1 MQHDELIWSNIGNK
15 NFCAFKAS
23 ARTKQTSKFCTN
35 KYNLT
40 GICSRQSCPLA
51 NSQYATIKE
60 EKGVCYLYMK
70 TIERAAFPA
79 RLWEKVKLSRN
90 YKKALEQIDE
100 NLIYWP
106 YFLRHKCKQR
116 FTKIFQYLIR
126 MRKLVKT
133 KTSEIVPLSRKQEK
147 RDIRRE
153 AKALVAAQLETAIES
168 ELLDRLKKGTYGEDI
183 EHIYNFNP
191 QSFKG
196 LLKDKGENEELEED
210 EEEIEDDSDTG
221 EVTFVSDCSEDE
233 SDIEDFDE
241 KLVESESTLKTK
253 RAKRS
258 IEYEREGP
266 SSSKRKIKN

>member
-23 ARTKQTSKFCTN
+23 ARTQKTSKFCKN
-35 KYNLT
+35 EFNLT

-60 EKGVCYLYMK
+60 ENGVCYLYMK

-106 YFLRHKCKQR
+106 YFIRHKCKQR

-133 KTSEIVPLSRKQEK
+133 KTTEIVPLSRKQEK

-153 AKALVAAQLETAIES
+153 KKALVAAQLETAIEK
-168 ELLDRLKKGTYGEDI
+168 ELVERLKQGTYNEIMNYQPDVWK
-183 EHIYNFNP
+183 NVM
-191 QSFKG
+191 KG
-196 LLKDKGENEELEED
+196 NMESDEESDDLESDAEELDDEAVEFIADED
-210 EEEIEDDSDTG
+210 FSDL
-221 EVTFVSDCSEDE
+221 SEDE
-233 SDIEDFDE
+233 DIDE
-241 KLVESESTLKTK
+241 KDIVIEKT
-253 RAKRS
+253 AKRKRKKLA
-258 IEYEREGP
+258 IEYEREGAGP
-266 SSSKRKIKN
+266 SKQKLKN